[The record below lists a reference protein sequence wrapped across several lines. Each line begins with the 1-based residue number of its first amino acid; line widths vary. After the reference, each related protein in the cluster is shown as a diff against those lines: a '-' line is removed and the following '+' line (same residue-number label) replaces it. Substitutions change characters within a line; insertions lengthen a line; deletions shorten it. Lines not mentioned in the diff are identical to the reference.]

1 MTKCKENL
9 EEIVLAIDEDGR
21 DWKMPWSED
30 LAWQPGHT
38 LLPE

>member
-9 EEIVLAIDEDGR
+9 EEIVLAIDEDGG
-21 DWKMPWSED
+21 DQNED
-30 LAWQPGHT
+30 LAWHPSHT